1 MNVIAQLSAALAALI
16 VIAAFPLE
24 AFLIDRPWVQRF
36 LGIESHASRTSTC
49 GRSASAP
56 ATPWPARSP

>member
-24 AFLIDRPWVQRF
+24 AFLIDRPGLKSGRH
-36 LGIESHASRTSTC
+36 LSRTDWWRT
-49 GRSASAP
+49 GRHIR
-56 ATPWPARSP
+56 W